1 MKRLFIATLMV
12 LFAAG
17 FSASY
22 GQKRVIK
29 VPDKIKATPVYGA
42 LILRKVDVEAEMLAL
57 MEANTTQ
64 SPVVK
69 AKQMEFALLK
79 REIRS
84 LTKIK
89 HSLWP
94 KLNDTYAKLVLR
106 KVEVEAKMQAL
117 LLDHAEAHPDV
128 KFTRIKLA
136 LLYREIKDFL
146 S

>member
-1 MKRLFIATLMV
+1 MKRLFAATLFI
-12 LFAAG
+12 LFAVS
-17 FSASY
+17 FSVTY
-22 GQKRVIK
+22 GQRKVIK

-42 LILRKVDVEAEMLAL
+42 LILRRVDVEAEMLTL
-57 MEANTTQ
+57 METNTAQ
-64 SPVVK
+64 SSIVK
-69 AKQMEFALLK
+69 AKQMEFALLN

-84 LTKIK
+84 LSRIK
-89 HSLWP
+89 HSLWS

-106 KVEVEAKMQAL
+106 KVEVETRMQAL
-117 LLDHAEAHPDV
+117 LFDHTESHPDV